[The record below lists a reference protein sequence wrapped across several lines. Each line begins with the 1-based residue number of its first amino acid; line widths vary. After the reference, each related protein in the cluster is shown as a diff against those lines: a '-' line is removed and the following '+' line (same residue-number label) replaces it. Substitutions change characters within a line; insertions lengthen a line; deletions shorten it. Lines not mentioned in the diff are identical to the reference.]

1 MIFNDPYCYPGTDI
15 LRNKPDIR
23 DKERLWQFEFRK
35 TAERSMELQESPVV
49 GRFDLAHLQAIHSY
63 LFQDLYAWAGKIRT
77 VDIFKGSTFF
87 AHHAAIQNYADK
99 QVFPAIARDKL
110 LVALDKPIFVK
121 RLAYHFAE
129 INALHPFREGNGRST
144 RQFVE
149 QLARH
154 AGFDLDYTKVAQNDW
169 VDAAIARFSGN
180 LVPMENVFTMIT
192 GKQ

>member
-1 MIFNDPYCYPGTDI
+1 MTFNDPYCYPGTDI

-23 DKERLWQFEFRK
+23 DKERLRQFEFRK

-77 VDIFKGSTFF
+77 VDISKGSTFF

-110 LVALDKPIFVK
+110 LVGLDKPIFIT
-121 RLAYHFAE
+121 RLAYHYAE

-144 RQFVE
+144 RQFIE

-154 AGFDLDYTKVAQNDW
+154 AGFDLDYTKVSQKTW
-169 VDAAIARFSGN
+169 IDAATVSFSGN
-180 LVPMENVFTMIT
+180 LGPMENVFTMIT
-192 GKQ
+192 SQQ